1 MNELD
6 RMRKLAGILT
16 ESVMAVPAIG
26 NQEDNMQT
34 VGTIG
39 RDNADASFD
48 AAQPAVDEGAGNPLD
63 AMFNVFNARLQ
74 ELLSSGV
81 DPQEAVDV
89 IQQEMDQEGIE
100 ADQQDAIMDMLNDS
114 VSNSDSGDN
123 DNNTCVACNGSGE
136 GQYDGTRCSS
146 CGGSGVDQG
155 EQDDDDFDPPDD
167 DGDDYIGPFEEAAPE
182 HEFDEAFDLQNGYDD
197 EHDASGNDYFPNGAD
212 SPVVSR
218 VGPSGARHGDN
229 PEQKKMA
236 VAETHKELVYNYRKF
251 IKESSKK

>member
-34 VGTIG
+34 VGTVG

-48 AAQPAVDEGAGNPLD
+48 AAQPAVDEGAGDPLD
-63 AMFNVFNARLQ
+63 AMFKIFDARLH

-114 VSNSDSGDN
+114 ISSEDDN
-123 DNNTCVACNGSGE
+123 AGDNNTCVACNGSGE

-146 CGGSGVDQG
+146 CGGSGVDHDG
-155 EQDDDDFDPPDD
+155 QDDDDFDPPDD
-167 DGDDYIGPFEEAAPE
+167 DGEDYIGPFEEAAPE

-197 EHDASGNDYFPNGAD
+197 ENCVRGNDYFPNGAD

-218 VGPSGARHGDN
+218 VGPSGARQGDN